1 MGRVDADGDAND
13 DPEEARAPDVVRDAW
28 NRTVEDVRAMARDR
42 ETAGYETVTLFADD
56 TTPVAPGED
65 DSDRWG
71 LTYLVDSDDAASF
84 RALADRTSFDET
96 AVYQRTVQRNVFVA
110 TECIDHDAAV
120 VLFVAGVYRLHHA
133 GDLARAATERGRMRT
148 RIRELDGTV
157 VGAVEHD
164 DAESF
169 FPNPERFPSR
179 DERDVGGAPDE

>member
-1 MGRVDADGDAND
+1 MGRVDADGDEPD

-42 ETAGYETVTLFADD
+42 EAAGYETLLLFADD
-56 TTPVAPGED
+56 TTPEAPGEG

-71 LTYLVDSDDAASF
+71 LTYLVDSEDAATF
-84 RALADRTSFDET
+84 RALISRTAFDET
-96 AVYQRTVQRNVFVA
+96 AVYQRSVQRNVFVA

-120 VLFVAGVYRLHHA
+120 VLFVAGVYRMHHA
-133 GDLARAATERGRMRT
+133 GDLARAAAERGRMWT

-169 FPNPERFPSR
+169 FPEPERFPSR
-179 DERDVGGAPDE
+179 DERDVGRAPDE